1 MSSRAPRLT
10 PDERRAAILAA
21 ALPVLIEHG
30 RGTTTKQI
38 AEAAGIA
45 EGTIFRVFATK
56 EELVDAALEKAFDAS
71 DLLAGVGAIDP
82 ELPLR
87 ERLLA
92 LTTLFQRRFLLMFQL
107 MAALGVPP
115 PAARHRG
122 QHADWKERAA
132 EMMVALIE
140 PDSGSLRVPPQ
151 QVARVLR
158 LLTFAGSHP
167 HITDRQ
173 LMTPEEI
180 VDVVLDGVLVSP
192 GPADGRAS
200 AC

>member
-1 MSSRAPRLT
+1 
-10 PDERRAAILAA
+10 
-21 ALPVLIEHG
+21 
-30 RGTTTKQI
+30 
-38 AEAAGIA
+38 
-45 EGTIFRVFATK
+45 
-56 EELVDAALEKAFDAS
+56 
-71 DLLAGVGAIDP
+71 
-82 ELPLR
+82 
-87 ERLLA
+87 
-92 LTTLFQRRFLLMFQL
+92 
-107 MAALGVPP
+107 
-115 PAARHRG
+115 
-122 QHADWKERAA
+122 
-132 EMMVALIE
+132 MMVALIE

-167 HITDRQ
+167 HITDHQ